1 MIPLEHWLYLSGML
15 FTLGLCGVMMRR
27 NVILV
32 LMSVEIML
40 NAANVA
46 LVAFNKH
53 LVGAAAGGG
62 ALPGVPAAAL
72 PGMTVAVPPD
82 GQVFVFFTI
91 AVAAA
96 EAAVALVIAMAL
108 FRRLDTVNVDDVSNL
123 RW

>member
-1 MIPLEHWLYLSGML
+1 VITLQHWLILSGMV

-32 LMSVEIML
+32 MMSIEIML
-40 NAANVA
+40 NAANLA

-53 LVGAAAGGG
+53 M
-62 ALPGVPAAAL
+62 LPG
-72 PGMTVAVPPD
+72 PD
-82 GQVFVFFTI
+82 GAVAPDGEVFVFFTI

-96 EAAVALVIAMAL
+96 EVAVALVIAMLL
-108 FRRLDTVNVDDVSNL
+108 FRRLDTINVDDVANL

>member
-1 MIPLEHWLYLSGML
+1 MIPLQHWLVLSGMV

-32 LMSVEIML
+32 MMSIEIML
-40 NAANVA
+40 NAANLA

-53 LVGAAAGGG
+53 MVPVAGG
-62 ALPGVPAAAL
+62 
-72 PGMTVAVPPD
+72 VAPD
-82 GQVFVFFTI
+82 GQVLVFFTI

-96 EAAVALVIAMAL
+96 EVAVALVIAMLL
-108 FRRLDTVNVDDVSNL
+108 FRRLDTVNVDDVANL

>member
-1 MIPLEHWLYLSGML
+1 MILAAADNAIPLQHWLTLSGVL

-46 LVAFNKH
+46 LVVFNKY
-53 LVGAAAGGG
+53 LVANAPEGV
-62 ALPGVPAAAL
+62 AL
-72 PGMTVAVPPD
+72 D

-108 FRRLDTVNVDDVSNL
+108 FRRLDTVNVDDVANL

>member
-1 MIPLEHWLYLSGML
+1 MIGLEHYLYLSGIV

-32 LMSVEIML
+32 LMGIEIML
-40 NAANVA
+40 NAANLA
-46 LVAFNKH
+46 LVAFNKYMP
-53 LVGAAAGGG
+53 AGSDG
-62 ALPGVPAAAL
+62 
-72 PGMTVAVPPD
+72 TVMPH

-96 EAAVALVIAMAL
+96 EVAVALVIAVAL
-108 FRRLDTVNVDDVSNL
+108 FRRLDTVNVDDVANL

>member
-1 MIPLEHWLYLSGML
+1 MIPLEHYLYLSGML

-40 NAANVA
+40 NAANIA

-53 LVGAAAGGG
+53 LQADAIAGAANGV
-62 ALPGVPAAAL
+62 AL
-72 PGMTVAVPPD
+72 D

-108 FRRLDTVNVDDVSNL
+108 FRRLDTVNVDDVANL

>member
-1 MIPLEHWLYLSGML
+1 MITLQHWLVLSAMV

-32 LMSVEIML
+32 MMAIEIML
-40 NAANVA
+40 NAANLA
-46 LVAFNKH
+46 LVAFSKH
-53 LVGAAAGGG
+53 ML
-62 ALPGVPAAAL
+62 PAAD
-72 PGMTVAVPPD
+72 GHVSPD

-96 EAAVALVIAMAL
+96 EVSVALVIAMLL
-108 FRRLDTVNVDDVSNL
+108 FRRLDTVNVDDVANL

>member
-1 MIPLEHWLYLSGML
+1 MIPLEHYLYLSGML

-32 LMSVEIML
+32 LMSIEIML
-40 NAANVA
+40 NASNLA
-46 LVAFNKH
+46 LVAFNKY
-53 LVGAAAGGG
+53 LPAGSG
-62 ALPGVPAAAL
+62 
-72 PGMTVAVPPD
+72 PD

-96 EAAVALVIAMAL
+96 EAAVALAIAMAL
-108 FRRLDTVNVDDVSNL
+108 FRRLDTVNVDDVANL

>member
-1 MIPLEHWLYLSGML
+1 MIPLEHYLYLSGIL

-40 NAANVA
+40 NAANIA

-53 LVGAAAGGG
+53 LI
-62 ALPGVPAAAL
+62 
-72 PGMTVAVPPD
+72 AVPPAGVELD

-108 FRRLDTVNVDDVSNL
+108 FRRLDTVNVDDVANL

>member
-1 MIPLEHWLYLSGML
+1 MIPLEHYLYLSGIL

-40 NAANVA
+40 NAANIA
-46 LVAFNKH
+46 LVAFSKD
-53 LVGAAAGGG
+53 LSAGAAESVQ
-62 ALPGVPAAAL
+62 L
-72 PGMTVAVPPD
+72 D

-108 FRRLDTVNVDDVSNL
+108 FRRLDTVNVDDVANL

>member
-1 MIPLEHWLYLSGML
+1 VITVQHWLVLSGMV

-32 LMSVEIML
+32 MMSVEIML
-40 NAANVA
+40 NAANLA

-53 LVGAAAGGG
+53 LAPPVAGSVGG
-62 ALPGVPAAAL
+62 
-72 PGMTVAVPPD
+72 AVPPD
-82 GQVFVFFTI
+82 GQVLVFFTI

-96 EAAVALVIAMAL
+96 EVAVALVIAMLL
-108 FRRLDTVNVDDVSNL
+108 FRRLDTVNVDDVANL

>member
-1 MIPLEHWLYLSGML
+1 MIPLEHYLWLSGIL
-15 FTLGLCGVMMRR
+15 FTLGLFGVMTRR

-53 LVGAAAGGG
+53 LAVNPAGG
-62 ALPGVPAAAL
+62 VD
-72 PGMTVAVPPD
+72 PD

-108 FRRLDTVNVDDVSNL
+108 FRRLDTVDVDAVANL

>member
-1 MIPLEHWLYLSGML
+1 VITVQHWLVLSGMV

-32 LMSVEIML
+32 MMSVEIML
-40 NAANVA
+40 NAANLA

-53 LVGAAAGGG
+53 LAPVAGQ
-62 ALPGVPAAAL
+62 
-72 PGMTVAVPPD
+72 VPPD
-82 GQVFVFFTI
+82 GQVLVFFTI

-96 EAAVALVIAMAL
+96 EVAVALVIAMLL
-108 FRRLDTVNVDDVSNL
+108 FRRLDTVNVDDVANL

>member
-1 MIPLEHWLYLSGML
+1 MIPLEHYLILSGIL
-15 FTLGLCGVMMRR
+15 FTLGLAGVMMRR

-53 LVGAAAGGG
+53 LKVVT
-62 ALPGVPAAAL
+62 PDGV
-72 PGMTVAVPPD
+72 VAPD

-108 FRRLDTVNVDDVSNL
+108 FRRLDTVNVDDVANL

>member
-1 MIPLEHWLYLSGML
+1 VISLQSWLGLSAVV

-32 LMSVEIML
+32 MMSIEIML
-40 NAANVA
+40 NAANLA

-53 LVGAAAGGG
+53 M
-62 ALPGVPAAAL
+62 LPPASGV
-72 PGMTVAVPPD
+72 VSPD

-96 EAAVALVIAMAL
+96 EVAVALVIAMLL
-108 FRRLDTVNVDDVSNL
+108 FRRLDTVNVDDVANL

>member
-1 MIPLEHWLYLSGML
+1 MIPLEHYLYLSGML

-53 LVGAAAGGG
+53 LVVASGT
-62 ALPGVPAAAL
+62 PA
-72 PGMTVAVPPD
+72 PD

-108 FRRLDTVNVDDVSNL
+108 FRRLDTVNVDDVANL

>member
-1 MIPLEHWLYLSGML
+1 MASLEHVLMLSGIL

-40 NAANVA
+40 NAGNIA

-53 LVGAAAGGG
+53 LIAEGA
-62 ALPGVPAAAL
+62 VS
-72 PGMTVAVPPD
+72 PD

-108 FRRLDTVNVDDVSNL
+108 FRRLDTVNVDDVANL

>member
-1 MIPLEHWLYLSGML
+1 MIGLEHYLTLSGML

-40 NAANVA
+40 NAANIA

-53 LVGAAAGGG
+53 LAVAN
-62 ALPGVPAAAL
+62 PA
-72 PGMTVAVPPD
+72 PD

-108 FRRLDTVNVDDVSNL
+108 FRRLDTVNVDDVANL

>member
-1 MIPLEHWLYLSGML
+1 MITIQHWLILSGMV

-32 LMSVEIML
+32 MMSIEIML
-40 NAANVA
+40 NAANLA

-53 LVGAAAGGG
+53 LAPVAG
-62 ALPGVPAAAL
+62 V
-72 PGMTVAVPPD
+72 VPPD
-82 GQVFVFFTI
+82 GQVLVFFTI

-96 EAAVALVIAMAL
+96 EVAVALVIAMLL
-108 FRRLDTVNVDDVSNL
+108 FRRLDTFNVDDVANL

>member
-1 MIPLEHWLYLSGML
+1 MITVQHWLVLSGMV

-32 LMSVEIML
+32 MMSVEIML
-40 NAANVA
+40 NAANLA

-53 LVGAAAGGG
+53 LVPVSGQ
-62 ALPGVPAAAL
+62 
-72 PGMTVAVPPD
+72 VPPD
-82 GQVFVFFTI
+82 GQVLVFFTI

-96 EAAVALVIAMAL
+96 EVAVALVIAMLL
-108 FRRLDTVNVDDVSNL
+108 FRRLDTVNVDDVANL

>member
-1 MIPLEHWLYLSGML
+1 MITLQHWLVLSGMV

-32 LMSVEIML
+32 LMSIEIML
-40 NAANVA
+40 NAANLA

-53 LVGAAAGGG
+53 LLVAPGA
-62 ALPGVPAAAL
+62 PVPA
-72 PGMTVAVPPD
+72 D
-82 GQVFVFFTI
+82 GQVLVFFTI

-96 EAAVALVIAMAL
+96 EVAVALVIAMLL
-108 FRRLDTVNVDDVSNL
+108 FRRLDTVNVDDVANL

>member
-1 MIPLEHWLYLSGML
+1 MIPLEHYLYLSGIL

-40 NAANVA
+40 NAANIA

-53 LVGAAAGGG
+53 LIATA
-62 ALPGVPAAAL
+62 PGSVQ
-72 PGMTVAVPPD
+72 PD
-82 GQVFVFFTI
+82 AQVFVFFTI

-108 FRRLDTVNVDDVSNL
+108 FRRLDTVNVDDVANL

>member
-1 MIPLEHWLYLSGML
+1 MITLQHYLVLSGMV

-32 LMSVEIML
+32 MMSVEIML
-40 NAANVA
+40 NAANLA

-53 LVGAAAGGG
+53 LLAGADGRTG
-62 ALPGVPAAAL
+62 
-72 PGMTVAVPPD
+72 PD
-82 GQVFVFFTI
+82 GQVMVFFAI

-96 EAAVALVIAMAL
+96 EVTVALAIGMLL
-108 FRRLDTVNVDDVSNL
+108 FRRLDTVNVDDVANL

>member
-1 MIPLEHWLYLSGML
+1 MITLEHYLALSAMI

-32 LMSVEIML
+32 LMSIEIML
-40 NAANVA
+40 NAANLA

-53 LVGAAAGGG
+53 ML
-62 ALPGVPAAAL
+62 PAAD
-72 PGMTVAVPPD
+72 GSVSPD
-82 GQVFVFFTI
+82 GEVMVFFTI

-96 EAAVALVIAMAL
+96 EVTVALVIAMLL
-108 FRRLDTVNVDDVSNL
+108 FRRLDTVSVDDVANL

>member
-1 MIPLEHWLYLSGML
+1 VITVQHWLVLSGMV

-32 LMSVEIML
+32 MMSIEIML
-40 NAANVA
+40 NAANLA

-53 LVGAAAGGG
+53 LAPVAGQ
-62 ALPGVPAAAL
+62 
-72 PGMTVAVPPD
+72 VPPD
-82 GQVFVFFTI
+82 GQVLVFFTI

-96 EAAVALVIAMAL
+96 EVAVALVIAMLL
-108 FRRLDTVNVDDVSNL
+108 FRRLDTVNVDDVANL

>member
-1 MIPLEHWLYLSGML
+1 MAPLDHILMLSGLL

-53 LVGAAAGGG
+53 LVAAG
-62 ALPGVPAAAL
+62 
-72 PGMTVAVPPD
+72 TVPPD

-108 FRRLDTVNVDDVSNL
+108 FRRLDTVNVDDVANL

>member
-1 MIPLEHWLYLSGML
+1 VITLQHWLVLSGMV

-32 LMSVEIML
+32 MMSVEIML
-40 NAANVA
+40 NAANLA

-53 LVGAAAGGG
+53 LAPVAGQ
-62 ALPGVPAAAL
+62 
-72 PGMTVAVPPD
+72 VPPD
-82 GQVFVFFTI
+82 GQVLVFFTI

-96 EAAVALVIAMAL
+96 EVAVALVIAMLL
-108 FRRLDTVNVDDVSNL
+108 FRRLDTVNVDDVANL

>member
-1 MIPLEHWLYLSGML
+1 MAPLNHVLMLSGML

-53 LVGAAAGGG
+53 LVVEG
-62 ALPGVPAAAL
+62 
-72 PGMTVAVPPD
+72 AVPPD

-108 FRRLDTVNVDDVSNL
+108 FRRLDTVNVDDVANL

>member
-1 MIPLEHWLYLSGML
+1 MIPLQHYLFLSGML

-53 LVGAAAGGG
+53 LIATSAD
-62 ALPGVPAAAL
+62 GVS
-72 PGMTVAVPPD
+72 PD

-108 FRRLDTVNVDDVSNL
+108 FRRLDTVHVDDVANL

>member
-1 MIPLEHWLYLSGML
+1 MIGLEHYLYLSGVV

-32 LMSVEIML
+32 LMGVEIML
-40 NAANVA
+40 NAANLA
-46 LVAFNKH
+46 LVAFNKFM
-53 LVGAAAGGG
+53 
-62 ALPGVPAAAL
+62 LPGAD
-72 PGMTVAVPPD
+72 GTVAPD

-96 EAAVALVIAMAL
+96 EVAVALVIAVAL
-108 FRRLDTVNVDDVSNL
+108 FRRLDTVNVDDVANL

>member
-1 MIPLEHWLYLSGML
+1 MIPLDHYLYLSGML

-53 LVGAAAGGG
+53 LVTGGMG
-62 ALPGVPAAAL
+62 GVPS
-72 PGMTVAVPPD
+72 PD
-82 GQVFVFFTI
+82 GQVLVFFTI

-108 FRRLDTVNVDDVSNL
+108 FRRLDTVNVDEVANL

>member
-1 MIPLEHWLYLSGML
+1 MIPLEHYLWLSGIL
-15 FTLGLCGVMMRR
+15 FTLGLLGVMTRR

-53 LVGAAAGGG
+53 LVAAS
-62 ALPGVPAAAL
+62 PEGVA
-72 PGMTVAVPPD
+72 PD

-108 FRRLDTVNVDDVSNL
+108 FRRLDTVDVDAVANL

>member
-1 MIPLEHWLYLSGML
+1 MIPLEHYLILSGML

-40 NAANVA
+40 NGANVA
-46 LVAFNKH
+46 LVAFNKYIVAASPDG
-53 LVGAAAGGG
+53 VG
-62 ALPGVPAAAL
+62 
-72 PGMTVAVPPD
+72 PD

-108 FRRLDTVNVDDVSNL
+108 FRRLDTVNVDDVANL

>member
-1 MIPLEHWLYLSGML
+1 MIPLEHYLYLSGML

-40 NAANVA
+40 NAANLA

-53 LVGAAAGGG
+53 LVLAPGATAS
-62 ALPGVPAAAL
+62 
-72 PGMTVAVPPD
+72 PD
-82 GQVFVFFTI
+82 GQVMVFFTI

-96 EAAVALVIAMAL
+96 EAAVALVIAMAM
-108 FRRLDTVNVDDVSNL
+108 FRRLDTVNVDDVANL

>member
-1 MIPLEHWLYLSGML
+1 MIPLEHYLYLSGML

-53 LVGAAAGGG
+53 LVVAGGT
-62 ALPGVPAAAL
+62 PEPH
-72 PGMTVAVPPD
+72 

-108 FRRLDTVNVDDVSNL
+108 FRRLDTVNVDDVANL